1 MNVKIVEVECPECNE
16 NIEVIVNNTEECNE
30 INNLKNI
37 IFELEKWL
45 KDNIKLKPLQ
55 VTYFFEIDHKQKS
68 ISEIEL
74 NELKRVLN
82 KIQELKEKYK

>member
-37 IFELEKWL
+37 IFELEEWL
-45 KDNIKLKPLQ
+45 KYQ
-55 VTYFFEIDHKQKS
+55 FEHTSQQNNYYS
-68 ISEIEL
+68 
-74 NELKRVLN
+74 VLD
-82 KIQELKEKYK
+82 KIQELKEKYNE